1 MKISTLGTAAVVT
14 LAAAGPLAG
23 VAAADVVINLDE
35 ATWEDGRFTM
45 FFAPGSLVGTLTSV
59 SLSDFTCTSGPQGQT
74 FTVYFVEGPLPPDA
88 ATVPFFPP
96 LGGRLQVGGTI
107 PVGVHD
113 PLDLGADEWGAWADP
128 SNPGFVINDT
138 HVVSGGGF
146 DVSSYA
152 LLLGNGVEP
161 VPGVAIPRTYTGT
174 ITLAGVEH
182 VPAPGAIALLALSG
196 LVGASR
202 RRR

>member
-1 MKISTLGTAAVVT
+1 MKTNLMATCVLATLGS
-14 LAAAGPLAG
+14 LATDAT
-23 VAAADVVINLDE
+23 ADVVIRLDE
-35 ATWEDGRFTM
+35 TTFAAGTFSLIFEPGRLM
-45 FFAPGSLVGTLTSV
+45 GTLTGVTLCNFSC
-59 SLSDFTCTSGPQGQT
+59 DAAPQVQT
-74 FTVYFVEGPLPPDA
+74 FAVYLLEGPLPPA
-88 ATVPFFPP
+88 ASLGQPFTPP

-128 SNPGFVINDT
+128 SNPGFFINDSY
-138 HVVSGGGF
+138 VVSGGGF

-174 ITLAGVEH
+174 ITLAGVEL
-182 VPAPGAIALLALSG
+182 VPAPGAIALLAISG